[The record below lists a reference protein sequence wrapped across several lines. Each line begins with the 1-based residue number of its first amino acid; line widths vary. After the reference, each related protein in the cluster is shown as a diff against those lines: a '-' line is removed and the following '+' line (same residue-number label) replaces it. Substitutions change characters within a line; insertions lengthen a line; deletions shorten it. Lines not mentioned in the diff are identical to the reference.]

1 VIQGQGGGTIINCSG
16 DWNAFDITNATSCI
30 IKDLKIDSSN
40 IGFSLGII
48 NINEINDNPVYIE
61 KVQIVGNLT
70 QYIYGINISSGNV
83 WISDCY
89 ISEVYQGIYQT
100 SSVGIAH
107 ICNNRIFDCE
117 MNGITLF
124 GDNNYI
130 SGNNLEELE
139 DGHGIGIFSS
149 FNIVTDNSIRNSQL
163 GIYIFGD
170 NNTIKDNNIY
180 SFQSDGIISK
190 NSDYNEI
197 SGNSILDGIWGIS
210 LDNCDYCVIL
220 GNLISN
226 VESKGIILHN
236 CTSNLISG
244 NQISF
249 GNDHGI
255 YLNDNCD
262 YNVISGNSIFNISRN
277 DFTDFA
283 GIQLSIDADFNA
295 ISGNGIFNCINYG
308 GGKGYGIRI
317 WEFLGFFCNNNTVL
331 GNTAL
336 NNEIN
341 WDDGGTDTF
350 GDSTNNNFG

>member
-1 VIQGQGGGTIINCSG
+1 MCEMMVENKSTIFGIIALIIGATGLGLGAFSVISLQAIEGKQGLPGEDGQDGIDGIDGIDGTDGINGTDTPFYYCNSAVEVQQALDSIGTGSGTIILTESITLDSKINISGGGSYVIQGQGGGTIINCSG

-170 NNTIKDNNIY
+170 NNI
-180 SFQSDGIISK
+180 
-190 NSDYNEI
+190 
-197 SGNSILDGIWGIS
+197 
-210 LDNCDYCVIL
+210 
-220 GNLISN
+220 
-226 VESKGIILHN
+226 
-236 CTSNLISG
+236 
-244 NQISF
+244 
-249 GNDHGI
+249 
-255 YLNDNCD
+255 
-262 YNVISGNSIFNISRN
+262 
-277 DFTDFA
+277 
-283 GIQLSIDADFNA
+283 
-295 ISGNGIFNCINYG
+295 
-308 GGKGYGIRI
+308 
-317 WEFLGFFCNNNTVL
+317 
-331 GNTAL
+331 
-336 NNEIN
+336 
-341 WDDGGTDTF
+341 
-350 GDSTNNNFG
+350 